1 MSAPFLLDGLSSR
14 QRIAVNSLCSGRR
27 HDQAAA
33 DAGVTSRT
41 IRRWLGQSPFAAE
54 LRRAQD
60 SMFGDALSRLAR
72 AAPSAVS
79 VAANLMVDPE
89 QTAAL
94 RLKAAQ
100 VIMLHS
106 LAMRDDDVVRRLST
120 LEAKLGIATTKQNAA

>member
-1 MSAPFLLDGLSSR
+1 MSAPFLVDGLSSK
-14 QRIAVNSLCSGRR
+14 QRLAVNSLCSGRR
-27 HDQAAA
+27 HDQAAT

-41 IRRWLGQSPFAAE
+41 IRRWLGQPAFAAE

-79 VAANLMVDPE
+79 VAANFMVDPE

-100 VIMLHS
+100 IVMSHS
-106 LAMRDDDVVRRLST
+106 LAMRDDATNRRLT
-120 LEAKLGIATTKQNAA
+120 EIENRLGIAKQNAA